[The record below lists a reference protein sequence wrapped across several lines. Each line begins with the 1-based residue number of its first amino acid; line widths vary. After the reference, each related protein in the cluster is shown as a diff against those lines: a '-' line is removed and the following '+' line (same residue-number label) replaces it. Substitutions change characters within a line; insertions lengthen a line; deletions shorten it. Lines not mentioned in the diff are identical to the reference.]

1 MKGSIRMISALRISW
16 GGLEDLNKHLT
27 LTVEGM
33 IGIIYYLII
42 CIFVFIFLVMPCT
55 LWDFSSLMRH

>member
-1 MKGSIRMISALRISW
+1 MISALRISW